1 MEFISLFK
9 QGGLVMYP
17 LLFLSFVSLTIF
29 FERLLFYRSIDIGT
43 QRMNDLLTYIKE
55 ADVEHITSMAAE
67 KYSDTLYLAQ
77 TYFECKLEY
86 QKKVQAL
93 ETMVNVKSM
102 GYNENLA
109 FLSIIITLSPLL
121 GLLGT
126 ILGIISSFKVF
137 DLQTEA
143 SHFAITSG
151 IGEALIA
158 TAFGLIVAMLAL
170 VLYGVL
176 KYYIGRLNKKLA
188 LCCVSLLSVK
198 NDTLM

>member
-1 MEFISLFK
+1 
-9 QGGLVMYP
+9 
-17 LLFLSFVSLTIF
+17 
-29 FERLLFYRSIDIGT
+29 
-43 QRMNDLLTYIKE
+43 
-55 ADVEHITSMAAE
+55 
-67 KYSDTLYLAQ
+67 
-77 TYFECKLEY
+77 
-86 QKKVQAL
+86 
-93 ETMVNVKSM
+93 MVNVKSM

>member
-29 FERLLFYRSIDIGT
+29 FERLLFYRSIDIST
-43 QRMNDLLTYIKE
+43 QRMNDLLIYIKE

-67 KYSDTLYLAQ
+67 KYSDTIYLAQ
-77 TYFECKLEY
+77 AYFESKLEY

>member
-29 FERLLFYRSIDIGT
+29 FERLLFYRSIDIST
-43 QRMNDLLTYIKE
+43 RRMNDLLTYIKE
-55 ADVEHITSMAAE
+55 ADVEHIKSMAAE

>member
-29 FERLLFYRSIDIGT
+29 FERLLFYRSIDIST
-43 QRMNDLLTYIKE
+43 RRMNDLLTYIKE

-176 KYYIGRLNKKLA
+176 NYYIGRLNKKLA